1 MNKFILI
8 MALTVSMP
16 MAALAD
22 NTAIS
27 GSAAGAISN
36 SGANSAALQGNQQ
49 GVTING
55 GDVPDHLRTVPAIV
69 APGLVASYV
78 ECFGS
83 ASGGVS
89 VMGFGVTLGKTY
101 TDTDCQH
108 RRDAN
113 SAVALGE
120 VAVGYQVMCQ
130 NASFFKADQAT
141 KKACKIAPDGM
152 APEVQPLP
160 AETSKATK
168 VDPVSERSV
177 DDILAAN
184 RSEVAFLA
192 R

>member
-1 MNKFILI
+1 MKKLLI
-8 MALTVSMP
+8 ALAFFVLSMP
-16 MAALAD
+16 SFAD

-27 GSAAGAISN
+27 GSSAGAISS

-55 GDVPDHLRTVPAIV
+55 GDVPDHLRTAPAIV

-120 VAVGYQVMCQ
+120 VAIGYQVMCQ

-141 KKACKIAPDGM
+141 KKACKIGPDGM

-160 AETSKATK
+160 AETSKAPK
-168 VDPVSERSV
+168 VEPISERSV
-177 DDILAAN
+177 ESILAAN
-184 RSEVAFLA
+184 RSEVAFLTK
-192 R
+192 